1 MPGRRRVCP
10 GGGECARVCN
20 FADGRASKA
29 AQVCVYFQTQHH
41 ISSFAYRQH
50 VNGLGFSC
58 SDSW

>member
-1 MPGRRRVCP
+1 MCP